1 MSISLVLVSGSTLP
15 IQTLSINS
23 STISLLSLSI
33 CLYFLNIASLFCKF
47 YIFHYLLFYL
57 FCSCIFLLFSSS
69 NSCNPADSFLHFLI
83 SNLFFLYCISSS
95 SNSLFALAKFLQYLL
110 LFIELVN
117 GSPILQNIPFSN
129 SSNVLIESSLCICFP
144 PNKKEPT
151 SSQL

>member
-95 SNSLFALAKFLQYLL
+95 SNSLFALAIFKFNFPIFSLYL
-110 LFIELVN
+110 F
-117 GSPILQNIPFSN
+117 FAK
-129 SSNVLIESSLCICFP
+129 SSLSFILS
-144 PNKKEPT
+144 NKKEADFY
-151 SSQL
+151 QLLIFSLIFNYLDNL